1 MWRKLQGQSVR
12 GVPAL
17 QQFHLCGE
25 SRAYRS
31 PGHRCCVHLSEP
43 GSHNLP
49 HTQVST
55 VGISDYQ
62 YDHILLDLIKPAA
75 VTCRKLKAK
84 KQRQQ
89 STPQQYWRVKPR
101 AWSLFWSPALSSL
114 RVTDLTGASTA
125 SDWDWSTEAFKG
137 RLPADNSSSFFTG
150 FPNSGQ
156 FEGSCTL
163 SAHAVMV

>member
-17 QQFHLCGE
+17 QQFHLCRE

-31 PGHRCCVHLSEP
+31 PGHRCGTHLSEP
-43 GSHNLP
+43 GGHNLP

-62 YDHILLDLIKPAA
+62 HDHILLDLIKPPA

-101 AWSLFWSPALSSL
+101 AWSPFWFPCSL
-114 RVTDLTGASTA
+114 VAESH
-125 SDWDWSTEAFKG
+125 WPYWSQYCI
-137 RLPADNSSSFFTG
+137 RLGLINRGVQRQAAG
-150 FPNSGQ
+150 WQ
-156 FEGSCTL
+156 FILIFHEFS
-163 SAHAVMV
+163 